1 VFSAGVPA
9 SGLEDRN
16 STGWEGEQYHTCWSF
31 MKYRMANCFVAG
43 YPGCPGAG
51 P

>member
-16 STGWEGEQYHTCWSF
+16 STGWEDTCWSF